1 MATEGSGSAGPLA
14 GKAAIVTGGGQ
25 GVGRGIALALAA
37 AGARV
42 VVCGRTE
49 STLDDVREEI
59 GARGGTARS
68 IRCDVTVP
76 TDLDRLVELT
86 VAAFGTVDILVNSAM
101 IVPHG
106 TLLDIGDE
114 TIAAGWESGPLAA
127 LRLMRRC
134 HPYLR
139 GGGAIVNVSSGAS
152 IAPMTHHR
160 AVYAATKAA
169 LNAISRGAA
178 VEWGPDGIRVNTI
191 MPFAHSPALDRFAA
205 DEPQALADV
214 LAAIPLRRTGDP
226 ESDIGQAAVF
236 LAFPPHTL

>member
-1 MATEGSGSAGPLA
+1 M
-14 GKAAIVTGGGQ
+14 VTGGGQ
-25 GVGRGIALALAA
+25 GVGRGIALALAG

-49 STLDDVREEI
+49 PTLDAVRKEI
-59 GARGGTARS
+59 EARGGTALT

-76 TDLDRLVELT
+76 ADLIRLVELT

-101 IVPHG
+101 TVPFG
-106 TLLDIGDE
+106 TLLDISEE

-127 LRLMRRC
+127 LRLMRLC

-139 GGGAIVNVSSGAS
+139 GGGSVVNVSSGAS
-152 IAPMTHHR
+152 IAPMTHDR

-169 LNAISRGAA
+169 LNSISRGAA

-191 MPFAHSPALDRFAA
+191 MPFAHSPALERFAA
-205 DEPQALADV
+205 DEPAAMADV
-214 LAAIPLRRTGDP
+214 LATIPLRRTGDP

-236 LAFPPHTL
+236 LASPAAAYITGAILPVDGGAAYVR